1 MGYDEYDDLES
12 NGDAFCI
19 WISCPDEIDEDD
31 DDDDDEEEEEE
42 ERISTFYMIDG
53 LINETNINSDN
64 NNNINS
70 IG

>member
-1 MGYDEYDDLES
+1 MANEGES
-12 NGDAFCI
+12 MHCLN
-19 WISCPDEIDEDD
+19 DEIDD
-31 DDDDDEEEEEE
+31 DDDDEEEEEEE